1 MEWLNNNTGND
12 VNFFLI
18 EIHAYRIGDSIPAP
32 KFEVVEKP
40 NDFVKRGKPRRHGDA
55 ALGDM
60 GTLLLSWMDNNNSKN
75 NKRQKQRPPVLSK
88 ELNLVFR
95 NGAAPK
101 YDTRDWDPEHKK

>member
-1 MEWLNNNTGND
+1 
-12 VNFFLI
+12 
-18 EIHAYRIGDSIPAP
+18 
-32 KFEVVEKP
+32 
-40 NDFVKRGKPRRHGDA
+40 
-55 ALGDM
+55 M